1 MSSDQRKSLGLH
13 VLQAEDTQGKMMSMV
28 TNCTNYIIIIT
39 LSRLLRFSAFDV
51 ELLFKNDFIS
61 DRISVSPKKIFRCN
75 VSFLKIIY
83 FKQKFSRAAR
93 LSTETGSQP
102 CDIINQKL
110 VPGNFPS

>member
-13 VLQAEDTQGKMMSMV
+13 VLQAQDTQGKMSMV
-28 TNCTNYIIIIT
+28 TKCTNYIIIIT

-75 VSFLKIIY
+75 VSFFKII
-83 FKQKFSRAAR
+83 F
-93 LSTETGSQP
+93 
-102 CDIINQKL
+102 
-110 VPGNFPS
+110 